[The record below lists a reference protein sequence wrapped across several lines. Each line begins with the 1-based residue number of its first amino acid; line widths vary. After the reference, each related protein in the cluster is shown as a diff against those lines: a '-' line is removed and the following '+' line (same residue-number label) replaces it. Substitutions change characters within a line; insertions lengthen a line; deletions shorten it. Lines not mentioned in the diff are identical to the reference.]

1 MKKLVVLFATL
12 LVLALAVGC
21 GGGSKQAADNQAQ
34 TNQGNQSQEQAS
46 QGNQNQEA
54 NKSTETKEQ
63 AAKTTETKEQAAK
76 TTETKEQAAKTTD
89 GSQTKTGTFSESQ
102 LKGKKVAIIETKY
115 GKIYIELFPKE
126 APQTVKNF
134 AKLAQAGFYNGLTF
148 HRVESRFVVQGGDPK
163 GTGSGGPGYT
173 IPEELN
179 SHQHIKGAVGMATQG
194 TNTNTGGSQ
203 FYITLAD
210 VHQLDSGYTVFGQV
224 LEGMNAVEQIQI
236 GDKMNK
242 VTVKDYK

>member
-54 NKSTETKEQ
+54 NKS
-63 AAKTTETKEQAAK
+63 
-76 TTETKEQAAKTTD
+76 TETKEQAAKTTD